1 MIITTTR
8 PAGCDLLHHPHG
20 LGDAGPAL
28 GLGLGAVD
36 ADPDSVTFVTISRTT
51 LTSHLILKLSSTKKD
66 DDSKS
71 FLLMNSRNPQLFSV
85 LEKVVKVLA
94 LLCDGSGSPTLWC
107 KLNVK
112 QAFTT
117 PPIAGVIWS
126 R

>member
-1 MIITTTR
+1 M
-8 PAGCDLLHHPHG
+8 
-20 LGDAGPAL
+20 
-28 GLGLGAVD
+28 D
-36 ADPDSVTFVTISRTT
+36 ADPYSVTFVTISRTT
-51 LTSHLILKLSSTKKD
+51 VTTHLILKLSSTEKD

-94 LLCDGSGSPTLWC
+94 LLCDGSGSPTLWS

-117 PPIAGVIWS
+117 PPLAGVVWS